1 MKVSLVGAG
10 PGDPGLITV
19 RGKELIAEAD
29 VIVYDA
35 LANPL
40 FLAGAKPE
48 AELIYVGKISDQ
60 HSLPQDQINETLA
73 QKASEGK
80 KVVRLKGGDPYVFG
94 RGGEEAEF
102 LVARGVEF
110 EEVPGVTSGIAAPA
124 YAGVPLTHRDLA
136 SSFTIL
142 TGHEK
147 YKAEGSAHNWKAL
160 AQSGST
166 LVIVMGMANLGEIV
180 ENLVGAG
187 LDANTPAA
195 IIYRG
200 TTPMQ
205 RAVYA
210 ELGKLESAAK
220 EAGLSSPSIIVIGK
234 VVSLHEKLD
243 WRSSLPLLGKTIIVT
258 RAREQASELARGL
271 EKLGAAIIECP
282 AIKIEPLMDYSRAD
296 AAIRNI
302 AEYQWIIFTSANG
315 VKYFWQ
321 RLNSEGLD
329 SRALWRAKV
338 VAIGPGTADALSAKG
353 VIADFMPTSFVAEEV
368 ANQLIGQ
375 EGAALANQK
384 ALIPRAAKARSVL
397 PDELSA
403 ADMIVDVVP
412 VYETVAGEGCGED
425 IARLVRE
432 GRVDCAT
439 FGSSSSVANF
449 LDIVPAETLKAA
461 SGLALAAIGPITAQ
475 TLSDKGLRATIQ
487 PEQYSIPAL
496 IEAIAQYYSG
506 NK

>member
-1 MKVSLVGAG
+1 
-10 PGDPGLITV
+10 
-19 RGKELIAEAD
+19 D

-35 LANPL
+35 LANPSL
-40 FLAGAKPE
+40 LAGAKPD
-48 AELIYVGKISDQ
+48 AELIYVGKVSDQ

-73 QKASEGK
+73 LKASEGK
-80 KVVRLKGGDPYVFG
+80 KVVRLKGGDPYIFG

-102 LVARGVEF
+102 LVARGLEF
-110 EEVPGVTSGIAAPA
+110 EEIPGVTSAIAAPA
-124 YAGVPLTHRDLA
+124 YAGIPLTHRDLT
-136 SSFTIL
+136 SSLTIL

-147 YKAEGSAHNWKAL
+147 FKTAGSAHNWKAL

-180 ENLVGAG
+180 QNLVAGG
-187 LDANTPAA
+187 LDASTPAA
-195 IIYRG
+195 VIYKG
-200 TTPMQ
+200 TTPAQ

-210 ELGKLESAAK
+210 ELGKIESAAK
-220 EAGLSSPSIIVIGK
+220 DAALTNPSVIVVGK

-243 WRSSLPLLGKTIIVT
+243 WRSTLPLLGKTIIVT
-258 RAREQASELARGL
+258 RAREQASDLARGL
-271 EKLGAAIIECP
+271 AKLGAAIIECP
-282 AIKIEPLMDYSRAD
+282 AIKIEPLTDYSKAD
-296 AAIRNI
+296 AAIKNI

-329 SRALWRAKV
+329 SRALWRAKI
-338 VAIGPGTADALSAKG
+338 VAIGPGTADALLKNG
-353 VIADFMPTSFVAEEV
+353 VIADFIPSSFVAEEV

-384 ALIPRAAKARSVL
+384 VLIPRAAKARSVL

-412 VYETVAGEGCGED
+412 VYETVAGEGCGDD
-425 IARLVRE
+425 IAKLIEE

-449 LDIVPAETLKAA
+449 LDIVSVDALKAA
-461 SGLALAAIGPITAQ
+461 SGLALAAIGPITARA
-475 TLSDKGLRATIQ
+475 LSDKGLSATIQ
-487 PEQYSIPAL
+487 PDQYTIPAL
-496 IEAIAQYYSG
+496 IKAIAQYYSG
-506 NK
+506 KK